1 MQLLRFPE
9 LHNGVYV
16 KLNRATMNMIRTV
29 EPLITYGYPTRDIVR
44 KFVYKRGYGKINK
57 SRIALNDNSVIS
69 KALGDKGIASMKDLI
84 HQIWTVGPHFKET
97 NNFLRPFKLSSPL
110 RGFEKKPHPSCA
122 AVSGA
127 TARIRSTSL
136 LWNDFASQ

>member
-44 KFVYKRGYGKINK
+44 KFVTRE
-57 SRIALNDNSVIS
+57 A
-69 KALGDKGIASMKDLI
+69 
-84 HQIWTVGPHFKET
+84 TV
-97 NNFLRPFKLSSPL
+97 
-110 RGFEKKPHPSCA
+110 
-122 AVSGA
+122 
-127 TARIRSTSL
+127 RSTNLEL
-136 LWNDFASQ
+136 LSMTTPSFPRL